1 MLPGQDHGGSVEPE
15 SHDRFHLLGLH
26 FTREQAKFVAL
37 NGIRGGLVI
46 MAGSGM
52 GTGGRVRHHLEHNLG
67 REESSV
73 VFVGYAAE
81 GTLARQIIHG
91 AAKVHLFGEEIPV
104 RARVYDQRVLR
115 ARPAYS
121 DEFVQRFRGYSSTDS
136 NLKSSTRSNGFRPSL
151 GASATAR
158 LLLPGLI

>member
-1 MLPGQDHGGSVEPE
+1 
-15 SHDRFHLLGLH
+15 
-26 FTREQAKFVAL
+26 
-37 NGIRGGLVI
+37 
-46 MAGSGM
+46 M

-115 ARPAYS
+115 ARRAYS
-121 DEFVQRFRGYSSTDS
+121 DEFVQQFRGYSSTDS